1 MPQDHR
7 ETVTYIYIIQTSVFL
22 TECQHQGRRTMKGN
36 LSLAKQHLEQSINEW
51 TKWNLWK
58 TDFKMS
64 EVIWPA

>member
-51 TKWNLWK
+51 TK
-58 TDFKMS
+58 
-64 EVIWPA
+64 